1 MAFTSCFGLDHEIT
15 KPFSALNSMICLQPL
30 QVNQLCDTHQSLHQ
44 LPFYFIFLIFCMF
57 IFERQRETE
66 YEGGGRR
73 QRETEYEAGFQA
85 LNCQHR
91 A

>member
-1 MAFTSCFGLDHEIT
+1 MGFTSCFGFDHEIT
-15 KPFSALNSMICLQPL
+15 KPFSALNFMICLQPL

-66 YEGGGRR
+66 HEGGRV
-73 QRETEYEAGFQA
+73 ETEGDGIRSSLPGSELSA
-85 LNCQHR
+85 
-91 A
+91 